1 MNEEYYT
8 REESKRAAR
17 RAEGSQDKD
26 SKQRAHADKLK
37 NEASASE
44 SYRKKLRHKRKDN
57 NLNKEEAKKLKKM
70 KTQGRK
76 KI

>member
-26 SKQRAHADKLK
+26 PKQRAHADKLK

-44 SYRKKLRHKRKDN
+44 SYRKKLRHKRKDKRWQKAN
-57 NLNKEEAKKLKKM
+57 CPV
-70 KTQGRK
+70 
-76 KI
+76 